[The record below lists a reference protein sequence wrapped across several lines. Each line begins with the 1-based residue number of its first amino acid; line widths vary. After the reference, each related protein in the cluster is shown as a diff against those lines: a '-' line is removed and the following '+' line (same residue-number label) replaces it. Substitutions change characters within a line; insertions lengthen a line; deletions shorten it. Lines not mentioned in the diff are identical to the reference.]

1 MSTALTPVTLMKPWT
16 RRGRPSCSRH
26 VMSAC
31 VEALNEATPGGGVT
45 SFSGS
50 ARTRLEA
57 VSGSAVEEHLVEHE
71 TEQPGG
77 RSDRFGRLD
86 GGDRQGGRFAAHGP
100 PLPRTYCAPAAAQI
114 E

>member
-50 ARTRLEA
+50 AELDSKLSAGQRL
-57 VSGSAVEEHLVEHE
+57 
-71 TEQPGG
+71 
-77 RSDRFGRLD
+77 RS
-86 GGDRQGGRFAAHGP
+86 
-100 PLPRTYCAPAAAQI
+100 I
-114 E
+114 S